1 MFPLAT
7 TFFKESKFYNWWGK
21 HVSTGNHILFKVS
34 FTIGEES
41 TFPLAT
47 TSYTKQVLQ
56 LVWKAC
62 FHWQP
67 HFIQSKFH
75 NWGGK
80 HVSTGNHILYK
91 ASFTIGLESMFP
103 LATTFFKESKFYNW
117 WGKHVSTGN
126 HILFKVSFTIGE
138 ESTFPLATTSYTK
151 QVLQLVWK
159 ACFHWQPHFIQKQVL
174 LFMRKACFHWQPH
187 FIQSLFYK
195 WWGKHVFTANHILY
209 KVSFTIDEE
218 SMFQLATT
226 SCRK

>member
-1 MFPLAT
+1 MVWKACFHWQPHFIQSKFHNWGGKHVSTGNHILYKASFTIGLESMFPLAT

-47 TSYTKQVLQ
+47 TSYTKHVLQ

-159 ACFHWQPHFIQKQVL
+159 ACFHWQPHFIQ
-174 LFMRKACFHWQPH
+174 
-187 FIQSLFYK
+187 S
-195 WWGKHVFTANHILY
+195 
-209 KVSFTIDEE
+209 
-218 SMFQLATT
+218 
-226 SCRK
+226 